1 VVSILRARALKNIVQ
16 RNVEGRLENKKLL
29 ELKRTVYGVI
39 RNFLFFLLKD
49 IENFVA
55 LVVQINIMLSLKER
69 RDLLRKF

>member
-1 VVSILRARALKNIVQ
+1 VASILRARALKNIVQ

-29 ELKRTVYGVI
+29 ELKRTVCGVI
-39 RNFLFFLLKD
+39 RNFLFFLQKD
-49 IENFVA
+49 IEDFVV